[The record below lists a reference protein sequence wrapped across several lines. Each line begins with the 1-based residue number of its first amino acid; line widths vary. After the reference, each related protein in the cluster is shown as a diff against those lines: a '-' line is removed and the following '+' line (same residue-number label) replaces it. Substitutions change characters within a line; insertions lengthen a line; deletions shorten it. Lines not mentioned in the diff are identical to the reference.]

1 MALGGGTF
9 LTQNKVIPGSYIN
22 FISAARASATISD
35 RGYCAMAMEL
45 DWGIDGEVFTVEA
58 EDLQKDSLKIF
69 GYDYTSPKLKGLRD
83 LFLNA
88 KTLYCYKLNSA
99 GVKATNDYA
108 TARYG
113 GVRGNDI
120 KIAISKNV
128 DNESKFDV
136 VTMIDEKVIDSQTVT
151 AATELK
157 DNDFVVFKKEAELQV
172 AAGTA
177 LSTGTNG
184 SAVTGTE
191 YQAFLD
197 KIESYSFNT
206 LGCLSEEESI
216 KALFIAF
223 TKRLRDEMGVKFQ
236 TVMHNKAADYE
247 GIINIKNEV
256 TDSGEKASSLVY
268 WVTGASAGCNVN
280 KSNTNKLYDGE
291 FTINADFKQSQLEEA
306 LKTGQFVFHK
316 VGEDIRVLDDIN
328 SFTSVTVDK
337 NEDFSSN
344 QVIRV
349 LDQIGNDIAVLF
361 NTKYLG
367 KVQNNASGRIA
378 FWNDIVTY
386 NKELE
391 TLQVIQNFVSDE
403 LKVEQGNDKKSV
415 VVTNPVTP
423 VCAMSKL
430 YMTVVVQ

>member
-113 GVRGNDI
+113 GARGNDI

-136 VTMIDEKVIDSQTVT
+136 VTMIDDKAVDLQTVT

-157 DNDFVVFKKEAELQV
+157 DNDFVLFKKEAELQV
-172 AAGTA
+172 TAGTA

-280 KSNTNKLYDGE
+280 KSNTNKKYDGE

>member
-136 VTMIDEKVIDSQTVT
+136 VTMIDNKAVDLQTVT

-172 AAGTA
+172 TAGTA

-291 FTINADFKQSQLEEA
+291 FTVNADFKQSQLEEA
-306 LKTGQFVFHK
+306 LKIGQFVFHK

-337 NEDFSSN
+337 NDDFSSN

>member
-136 VTMIDEKVIDSQTVT
+136 VTMIDNKAVDLQTVT

-172 AAGTA
+172 TAGTA

-268 WVTGASAGCNVN
+268 WVTGVSAGCNVN

-430 YMTVVVQ
+430 YMTVIVQ

>member
-136 VTMIDEKVIDSQTVT
+136 VTMIDDKAVDLQTVT

-157 DNDFVVFKKEAELQV
+157 DNDFVLFKKEAELQV
-172 AAGTA
+172 TAGTA

-206 LGCLSEEESI
+206 LGCISEEESI

-247 GIINIKNEV
+247 GVINIKNEV

-268 WVTGASAGCNVN
+268 WVAGASAGCNVN
-280 KSNTNKLYDGE
+280 KSNTNKFYDGE
-291 FTINADFKQSQLEEA
+291 FTVNADFKQSQLEEA

-391 TLQVIQNFVSDE
+391 TLQVIENFVSDD
-403 LKVEQGNDKKSV
+403 LKVEQGSDKKSV

>member
-1 MALGGGTF
+1 MALGGGIF

-22 FISAARASATISD
+22 FISAARASVNISD

-45 DWGIDGEVFTVEA
+45 DWGIDGEIFTVES

-88 KTLYCYKLNSA
+88 KTLYCYKLNSS

-108 TARYG
+108 TAKYG

-120 KIAISKNV
+120 KIAIAANV
-128 DNESKFDV
+128 DEPSKFDV
-136 VTMIDEKVIDSQTVT
+136 TTMLDDKVVDIQTVT
-151 AATELK
+151 EATELK
-157 DNDFVVFKKEAELQV
+157 DNDFVLFKKEAELQV
-172 AAGTA
+172 TAGTA

-206 LGCLSEEESI
+206 LGCISEEDTI

-223 TKRLRDEMGVKFQ
+223 TKRLRDEMGIKFQ
-236 TVMHNKAADYE
+236 TVIHNKAADYE
-247 GIINIKNEV
+247 GVINIKNEV

-280 KSNTNKLYDGE
+280 KSNTNKKYDGE

-403 LKVEQGNDKKSV
+403 LIVEQGNDKKSV

>member
-136 VTMIDEKVIDSQTVT
+136 VTTIDDKAVDLQTVT

-172 AAGTA
+172 TAGTA

-191 YQAFLD
+191 YQTFLD

-223 TKRLRDEMGVKFQ
+223 TKRLRDEMGIKFQ
-236 TVMHNKAADYE
+236 TVIHNKAADYE
-247 GIINIKNEV
+247 GVINIKNEV

-280 KSNTNKLYDGE
+280 KSNTNKKYDGE

-316 VGEDIRVLDDIN
+316 VGEDIRVLEDVN

-391 TLQVIQNFVSDE
+391 TLQAIENFVSDD

-415 VVTNPVTP
+415 IVTNPVTP

>member
-69 GYDYTSPKLKGLRD
+69 GYDYTSEKLKGLRD

-120 KIAISKNV
+120 KIAVSKNV

-172 AAGTA
+172 TAGTA

-206 LGCLSEEESI
+206 LGCLSEEETI

-247 GIINIKNEV
+247 GVINIKNEV

-306 LKTGQFVFHK
+306 LKIGQFVFHK

>member
-136 VTMIDEKVIDSQTVT
+136 VTMIDDKAVDLQTVT

-157 DNDFVVFKKEAELQV
+157 DNDFVVFKKESELQV
-172 AAGTA
+172 TAGTA

-247 GIINIKNEV
+247 GVINIKNEV

-268 WVTGASAGCNVN
+268 WVAGASAGCNVN
-280 KSNTNKLYDGE
+280 KSNTNKFYDGE
-291 FTINADFKQSQLEEA
+291 FTVNADFKQSQLEEA

>member
-120 KIAISKNV
+120 KIAVSKNV

-172 AAGTA
+172 TAGTA

-206 LGCLSEEESI
+206 LGCLSEEETI

-247 GIINIKNEV
+247 GVINIKNEV

-306 LKTGQFVFHK
+306 LKIGQFVFHK